1 MELALV
7 KTIFSLIAVLGLMVV
22 VLIGIKKFTT
32 MSSGGRSNLVD
43 IEVLSQKVLQPK
55 RMLYVVKV
63 LNKVLVI
70 SSTEQG
76 IQSVGEIDD
85 AAVVQSLETRQE
97 VAREQKGSSF
107 VTFKQRLH
115 TAETLGD
122 FFHKPFNVILW
133 RGEKPGIAS
142 TAVTGKG
149 ANS

>member
-1 MELALV
+1 MEFALV

-22 VLIGIKKFTT
+22 VLLAVKKF
-32 MSSGGRSNLVD
+32 SHIGSGSRANLVD

-76 IQSVGEIDD
+76 IQPVGEIDD
-85 AAVVQSLETRQE
+85 AAVVLSLEARQE
-97 VAREQKGSSF
+97 SARDQKESSF
-107 VTFKQRLH
+107 VSFKQRLR

-133 RGEKPGIAS
+133 RGDKPGIAS
-142 TAVTGKG
+142 SVDAGKVVH
-149 ANS
+149 S